1 MRNII
6 FLKFNIKVHD
16 DSSIY
21 EDNNSTLDCWI
32 KSENFE
38 GAISI
43 VEKSVIEY
51 NWKILE
57 CIESEIISIDKIN
70 TERDK
75 EIYKNTIEKGEYY
88 ILNIKPQKKT

>member
-38 GAISI
+38 DAILI

-57 CIESEIISIDKIN
+57 CIKSEIISLDKISN
-70 TERDK
+70 PRDK
-75 EIYKNTIEKGEYY
+75 EIYKNTIEKGEHY